1 MRALGSDRVRTSG
14 EKVVLLAAFSKEW
27 TARTPKSNTHAE
39 YPGTT
44 VLWEEQYFEVV
55 EAAAADGERVR
66 YVLEPWREEHTIR
79 QFEHYS
85 EEAEARRLADYDTA
99 RKQRRASTASAWSG
113 LLLGHLPEPA
123 QRKLQNDLGITP
135 SRITIISCIPP
146 VVLFGICMYLGVDAY
161 IRGSK
166 SPIPSGV
173 FALAAFMTVESFF
186 RFNIAMQQSR
196 GMGSVIGTALYILY
210 WYVTPNKANL
220 ASPFNERG
228 DALFTL
234 PPADDVA
241 LRDQLTMKGPLLTLL
256 SRREQEQLAGRY
268 GFDYRQHAYGLTM
281 IMLVCALLGAITS
294 YVKVSAGAGASVLI
308 SMFVAAAVALE
319 QIVRLVQLQK
329 GPAPSIFGPVVRPFV
344 RDLLR

>member
-1 MRALGSDRVRTSG
+1 MHPFGSDRVRASG
-14 EKVVLLAAFSKEW
+14 ERVILLSPFSKGW

-44 VLWEEQYFEVV
+44 VLWDEQYFEVV
-55 EAAAADGERVR
+55 EATAADGERVR

-85 EEAEARRLADYDTA
+85 EETEARRLADYDLA
-99 RKQRRASTASAWSG
+99 RKQRRASTASSWSG
-113 LLLGHLPEPA
+113 LILGHLPEPA

-146 VVLFGICMYLGVDAY
+146 VVVFGVCIYLGVDAY
-161 IRGSK
+161 IRGGK
-166 SPIPSGV
+166 SPVPGWL
-173 FALAAFMTVESFF
+173 FAIAAFMTLESFV
-186 RFNIAMQQSR
+186 RFHVAMQQGR
-196 GMGSVIGTALYILY
+196 GLGSVIGTAIYILY
-210 WYVTPNKANL
+210 WYLTPNKAKL

-234 PPADDVA
+234 PPPDDVA
-241 LRDQLTMKGPLLTLL
+241 VRDALTLKGPILTLL
-256 SRREQEQLAGRY
+256 SRREQEQLAERY
-268 GFDYRQHAYGLTM
+268 GFDYRKHAYGLTWM
-281 IMLVCALLGAITS
+281 MLVCSLLGAITS

-308 SMFVAAAVALE
+308 SMFLAAVVLLE
-319 QIVRLVQLQK
+319 QIVRLMQLQR
-329 GPAPSIFGPVVRPFV
+329 GPAPSMFAPVVRPFA